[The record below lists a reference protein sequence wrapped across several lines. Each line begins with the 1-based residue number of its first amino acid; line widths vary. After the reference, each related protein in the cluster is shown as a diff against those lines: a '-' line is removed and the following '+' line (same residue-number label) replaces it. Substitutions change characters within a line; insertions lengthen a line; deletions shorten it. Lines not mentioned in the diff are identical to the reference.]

1 MTTAFTSVFF
11 LCATLAFA
19 GEPPQHSVMPLR
31 GLVPSA
37 KVAVQIAVAVWSPIY
52 GKQHIQDER
61 PFRATLQNGVWTVT
75 GSLPK
80 PRRGEFVIGG
90 VAIAEISK
98 RDGRILR
105 VSHGK

>member
-61 PFRATLQNGVWTVT
+61 PFHATLQNGVWTVT

-80 PRRGEFVIGG
+80 RFNVGG

>member
-1 MTTAFTSVFF
+1 MRAAALLAACAIP
-11 LCATLAFA
+11 LCGPVVCA
-19 GEPPQHSVMPLR
+19 GEGRKHSVMPAA
-31 GLVPSA
+31 GLVPTA
-37 KVAVQIAVAVWSPIY
+37 ATAIQIAVAVWTPIY
-52 GKQHIQDER
+52 GKQHIQNER

-80 PRRGEFVIGG
+80 QFNVGG
-90 VAIAEISK
+90 VAVAEIAK